1 MKQTRNVEHH
11 HNIYLKATRKV
22 RSPLNWLP
30 IKTAIKF
37 Q

>member
-11 HNIYLKATRKV
+11 HNIYLKAAERLEARWTGY
-22 RSPLNWLP
+22 
-30 IKTAIKF
+30 